1 MNVFFWG
8 RWIGC
13 RSEEYFDVLNVRMV
27 LPGIECRHL
36 ALIIVENDGVMRK
49 ESVKAC
55 RYVDPDVYVWLFWHN
70 VCSEGVLV
78 SDDDVVCM
86 IFLHIGIDRMSFI
99 VREVELD
106 VRSNLAY
113 VVEW

>member
-1 MNVFFWG
+1 M
-8 RWIGC
+8 
-13 RSEEYFDVLNVRMV
+13 
-27 LPGIECRHL
+27 
-36 ALIIVENDGVMRK
+36 
-49 ESVKAC
+49 
-55 RYVDPDVYVWLFWHN
+55 
-70 VCSEGVLV
+70 LV